1 MKNII
6 HILNLIRYKNLLI
19 IILTM
24 YFMRLFIVTP
34 LLNVIGLDPQFGHI
48 DFAILVMATV
58 FIAAAGYAIN
68 DYFDR
73 KVDMVNHPDS
83 VVVGAK
89 IPRRNAMTLNNTFNI
104 LAILAGFHVSHRI
117 GHFNLGFL
125 FVIISGI
132 LWFYSSTYK
141 KWFLVGNL
149 IVALFSAMVPFLVL
163 LYEIPLLNLLPRL
176 SESDNT
182 IISLIFLYIS
192 GYSFFAFFTTLAR
205 EIIKDIEDIEGDRAY
220 GRKTL
225 PVVTGILASKIIITF
240 IIAVLIAAVTYISWY
255 FFGDLLS
262 MGYSFI
268 LITTPFIIV
277 IFLLFRAKTNRDF
290 RMTGNL
296 MKAIMLAGLFY
307 CVLIPFL
314 I

>member
-6 HILNLIRYKNLLI
+6 HIVKLIRYKNLLI

-24 YFMRLFIVTP
+24 YFMRFLIVAP
-34 LLNVIGLDPQFGHI
+34 LLNVIGLDPQFSQI
-48 DFAILVMATV
+48 DFAILVLATV

-73 KVDMVNHPDS
+73 KVDMVNHPES

-89 IPRRNAMTLNNTFNI
+89 IPRRNAMTLNNTFNV
-104 LAILAGFHVSHRI
+104 LAIIAGFHVSNRI
-117 GHFNLGFL
+117 GHFNLGFI

-149 IVALFSAMVPFLVL
+149 IVAVFSAMVPFLVL
-163 LYEIPLLNLLPRL
+163 LYEIPLLNLLPGL
-176 SESDNT
+176 SESDNA
-182 IISLIFLYIS
+182 IVSLIFLYIS
-192 GYSFFAFFTTLAR
+192 GYAFFAFFTTLAR

-220 GRKTL
+220 GRRTL
-225 PVVTGILASKIIITF
+225 PVVTGILASKIIVSF
-240 IIAVLIAAVTYISWY
+240 IITALIASVTYISWF
-255 FFGDLLS
+255 FFGDVLS
-262 MGYSFI
+262 MAYSFV
-268 LITTPFIIV
+268 LITTPFVIV
-277 IFLLFRAKTNRDF
+277 IFMLFRAKTNKDF
-290 RMTGNL
+290 RLAGNI